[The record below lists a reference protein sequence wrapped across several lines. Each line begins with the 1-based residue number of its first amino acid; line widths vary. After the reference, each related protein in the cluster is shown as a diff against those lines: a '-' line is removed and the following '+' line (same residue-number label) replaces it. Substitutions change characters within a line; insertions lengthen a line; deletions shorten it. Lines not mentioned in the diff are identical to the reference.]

1 MTLTQSK
8 FFKEGRRIW
17 VVKRFWSFQNFIRVS
32 DQNWSSGNGISACC
46 LTHKAIQSNT
56 ENWKCKSIKFMLD
69 LETTKGINQI
79 NANLKWHIL
88 MQRFSLSK
96 IIIVNREMDNP

>member
-1 MTLTQSK
+1 MIHRSVLECINTYTW
-8 FFKEGRRIW
+8 KENFESIIFMY
-17 VVKRFWSFQNFIRVS
+17 KIFYENFIS
-32 DQNWSSGNGISACC
+32 IYQ

-79 NANLKWHIL
+79 NANLK
-88 MQRFSLSK
+88 
-96 IIIVNREMDNP
+96 